1 MGGFNFFLWPNENNY
16 FSNLFNYLLL
26 LEIKVLAKT
35 VPTKVPEIYC
45 GQLPKNSL
53 TKNCFFNNL
62 DLNVHFCILDQSR

>member
-1 MGGFNFFLWPNENNY
+1 MAEGFNFFLWPNENNY

-45 GQLPKNSL
+45 GQLPKNSFN
-53 TKNCFFNNL
+53 KDFFL
-62 DLNVHFCILDQSR
+62 ESKFKRSFLYFRSI

>member
-35 VPTKVPEIYC
+35 VQTKVPEIYC
-45 GQLPKNSL
+45 GQLP
-53 TKNCFFNNL
+53 
-62 DLNVHFCILDQSR
+62 